1 MAFERIVAPS
11 RWTTGYELTSA
22 MVGIGMNFDSAATS
36 EPNIEDTVVA
46 ASLEAMERDD
56 LRVLDVLVTWLEIH
70 HGCLNADRLL
80 RAVHTL
86 ESTRTR
92 AFWAAMAGWLRKD
105 RRFARLS
112 KLHTGTRPDL
122 LRSGTAFLVKR
133 GGEDRRFR
141 GTALRIPTGVLR
153 GRTADVLTPAQLAR
167 RHRTYYYRVL
177 MGPSYRA
184 DAWAALEQN
193 PELAPSDLARRT
205 YGSFATAWQV
215 KQDWELL
222 AA

>member
-1 MAFERIVAPS
+1 MAFERIVTPPS
-11 RWTTGYELTSA
+11 WPTGHELTSA
-22 MVGIGMNFDSAATS
+22 MVGIGMNFDGKATP

-56 LRVLDVLVTWLEIH
+56 LRVLDVLVTWLEVH
-70 HGCLNADRLL
+70 HRCLNADRLL
-80 RAVHTL
+80 RAVSTL
-86 ESTRTR
+86 DSTRTR
-92 AFWAAMAGWLRKD
+92 AFWAAMAGWLHKD

-112 KLHTGTRPDL
+112 KLHAGTRLDL
-122 LRSGTAFLVKR
+122 LRSGTTFLVKR
-133 GGEDRRFR
+133 GGEDPRFR
-141 GTALRIPTGVLR
+141 DTALRIPTGVLR

-177 MGPSYRA
+177 MGPSYRS

-205 YGSFATAWQV
+205 YCSFATAWQV